1 VLSSG
6 NAVGT
11 PALLPDGSVSV
22 ESMLGGTPITIG
34 AAEASNRAELEG
46 RSR

>member
-11 PALLPDGSVSV
+11 PALLPDGSVAG
-22 ESMLGGTPITIG
+22 ESLLGSG
-34 AAEASNRAELEG
+34 AEIAVGAPHALPEREGEL
-46 RSR
+46 S